1 MWAIFVITYK
11 QSPQYFIQTQ
21 KMHRSSVCEISRSQ
35 NFFADS
41 WKTFQMN
48 GKGLSESEKKLMVDL
63 HNQQRRKV
71 NNLRSILFLQSIFDG
86 NHSSGLGC
94 NEL

>member
-1 MWAIFVITYK
+1 
-11 QSPQYFIQTQ
+11 
-21 KMHRSSVCEISRSQ
+21 MHRSSVCEISRLRKI
-35 NFFADS
+35 FADS
-41 WKTFQMN
+41 LGTFQMN

-71 NNLRSILFLQSIFDG
+71 NNLRPILFLQSIFDG

-94 NEL
+94 NGL